1 MLNRSGISTTTYGD
15 QAQIL
20 ANVELQA
27 SIGVVVDDAL
37 GNVTSSGKKIVPA
50 GTPVKVNFSNL
61 TAASDSGNENAVILH
76 DVDVTAG
83 DANATALIF
92 GFVNKN
98 RVQDATVKASLTAGS
113 KIGDVMILAL

>member
-1 MLNRSGISTTTYGD
+1 MLNRSGISMTAYGD

-37 GNVTSSGKKIVPA
+37 GNVTASGKKIVPA
-50 GTPVKVNFSNL
+50 GTPVEVNFSNL
-61 TAASDSGNENAVILH
+61 TAASGTANAVILH